1 MKWSNQDEMK
11 SKTQL
16 DRDIITKFQ
25 MQFILNGRERIFLN
39 LFSISTLSLFSLRN
53 VKMIPVKMMMNFID
67 TKFFFE
73 I

>member
-16 DRDIITKFQ
+16 DRVQ

-39 LFSISTLSLFSLRN
+39 LFSIFQLSLFSLRN

>member
-16 DRDIITKFQ
+16 DRVQ